1 MPEKVSRQLAA
12 IFAADMVGYS
22 RLIGLDEEG
31 TIARQQALR
40 REFIDPQIAQHA
52 GRIVKTIGDAV
63 LVEFP
68 SVVDAVRCAVAV
80 QEGMPSLESNVPE
93 DRRIRY
99 RVGVNLGDIVAD
111 GDDILGD
118 GVNVAA
124 RVEGLAEAG
133 GVCISEAVYH
143 QIRDKVGASFVF
155 AGEHA
160 VKNIAQ
166 PVRVWR
172 WRPGAPGAAVPVLAF
187 ANRPAIAVMPFE
199 NMSGDTDQEYFVD
212 GITEDI
218 ITALSKW
225 RWFLVIA
232 RNSTFAYK
240 GRPIDLNQVQ
250 GELAVRYVLEGS
262 VRKAGQRV
270 RITAQLIE
278 AATGAHLWAE
288 RYDREL
294 TEFSGYRTRSPRA
307 WPPRSSQ
314 PCPAPKASAGP
325 PSGRSIWVRGITV
338 SAAPGISTSSQ
349 SRTVR
354 RRTAYSRPPWRSSL
368 AWRDAHLG
376 LARALIGQWDY
387 GSVDDFAPSVRE
399 AREVSSCGDAPRCRK
414 PVRPLRARSNQP
426 LGW

>member
-1 MPEKVSRQLAA
+1 MPEKVSRRLAA

-52 GRIVKTIGDAV
+52 GRIVKTVGDAV

-232 RNSTFAYK
+232 RNSTLQRTAH
-240 GRPIDLNQVQ
+240 RP
-250 GELAVRYVLEGS
+250 GPS
-262 VRKAGQRV
+262 AG
-270 RITAQLIE
+270 
-278 AATGAHLWAE
+278 
-288 RYDREL
+288 
-294 TEFSGYRTRSPRA
+294 RTR
-307 WPPRSSQ
+307 
-314 PCPAPKASAGP
+314 
-325 PSGRSIWVRGITV
+325 RSIR
-338 SAAPGISTSSQ
+338 APG
-349 SRTVR
+349 
-354 RRTAYSRPPWRSSL
+354 
-368 AWRDAHLG
+368 
-376 LARALIGQWDY
+376 
-387 GSVDDFAPSVRE
+387 
-399 AREVSSCGDAPRCRK
+399 
-414 PVRPLRARSNQP
+414 
-426 LGW
+426 

>member
-1 MPEKVSRQLAA
+1 MPEKVSRRLAA
-12 IFAADMVGYS
+12 VFAADMVGYS

-40 REFIDPQIAQHA
+40 REFIDPQIAEHA

-68 SVVDAVRCAVAV
+68 SVVDAVRCAVAM
-80 QEGMPSLESNVPE
+80 QEGMPRLESDVPE

-118 GVNVAA
+118 GVNVGT
-124 RVEGLAEAG
+124 RVAGLAEAG

-143 QIRDKVGASFVF
+143 QIRGKIDASFIY

-160 VKNIAQ
+160 VKNIEQ

-172 WRPGAPGAAVPVLAF
+172 WRPGAPEHLVTVLAF
-187 ANRPAIAVMPFE
+187 PNRPAIAVMPFE
-199 NMSGDTDQEYFVD
+199 NMSGDADQEYFVD

-240 GRPIDLNQVQ
+240 GKSVDVKEISRDL
-250 GELAVRYVLEGS
+250 GVRYVLEGS
-262 VRKAGQRV
+262 VRKVGQRV
-270 RITAQLIE
+270 RITSQLIDTS
-278 AATGAHLWAE
+278 TGTHLWAD
-288 RYDREL
+288 RYDRDL
-294 TEFSGYRTRSPRA
+294 TDIFSV
-307 WPPRSSQ
+307 Q
-314 PCPAPKASAGP
+314 DD
-325 PSGRSIWVRGITV
+325 ITSRV
-338 SAAPGISTSSQ
+338 AAAI
-349 SRTVR
+349 
-354 RRTAYSRPPWRSSL
+354 
-368 AWRDAHLG
+368 
-376 LARALIGQWDY
+376 
-387 GSVDDFAPSVRE
+387 E
-399 AREVSSCGDAPRCRK
+399 
-414 PVRPLRARSNQP
+414 
-426 LGW
+426 

>member
-1 MPEKVSRQLAA
+1 M
-12 IFAADMVGYS
+12 
-22 RLIGLDEEG
+22 
-31 TIARQQALR
+31 
-40 REFIDPQIAQHA
+40 
-52 GRIVKTIGDAV
+52 
-63 LVEFP
+63 
-68 SVVDAVRCAVAV
+68 
-80 QEGMPSLESNVPE
+80 
-93 DRRIRY
+93 
-99 RVGVNLGDIVAD
+99 
-111 GDDILGD
+111 
-118 GVNVAA
+118 
-124 RVEGLAEAG
+124 
-133 GVCISEAVYH
+133 CISEAVYH

-240 GRPIDLNQVQ
+240 GQPIDLNQVQ

-294 TEFSGYRTRSPRA
+294 TDIFGVQDEITSRVAAAIEPALSRA
-307 WPPRSSQ
+307 ESQ
-314 PCPAPKASAGP
+314 
-325 PSGRSIWVRGITV
+325 RGAAKRPEHMGAWDYCQRGSWHLNKLTKQD
-338 SAAPGISTSSQ
+338 SAAAYGLFK
-349 SRTVR
+349 
-354 RRTAYSRPPWRSSL
+354 TAVALEPSL
-368 AWRDAHLG
+368 GDAHLG

-387 GSVDDFAPSVRE
+387 GVGRRLRTIGAGGTRI
-399 AREVSSCGDAPRCRK
+399 SSCGDGPRCRK
-414 PVRPLRARSNQP
+414 PVRPLCTRSNQP

>member
-1 MPEKVSRQLAA
+1 MPEKVSRRLAA

-52 GRIVKTIGDAV
+52 GRIVKTVGDAV

-143 QIRDKVGASFVF
+143 QIRGKVGASFIF

-172 WRPGAPGAAVPVLAF
+172 WRPGAPGAAVPALAF
-187 ANRPAIAVMPFE
+187 LNRPAIAVMPFE
-199 NMSGDTDQEYFVD
+199 NMSGDTDQDYFVD

-240 GRPIDLNQVQ
+240 GQHIDLNQIQ
-250 GELAVRYVLEGS
+250 GELAVRYVLGGS
-262 VRKAGQRV
+262 VRKAS
-270 RITAQLIE
+270 
-278 AATGAHLWAE
+278 
-288 RYDREL
+288 
-294 TEFSGYRTRSPRA
+294 SG
-307 WPPRSSQ
+307 
-314 PCPAPKASAGP
+314 CASP
-325 PSGRSIWVRGITV
+325 PSSSKPPPVPIFGRSVTIA
-338 SAAPGISTSSQ
+338 S
-349 SRTVR
+349 
-354 RRTAYSRPPWRSSL
+354 
-368 AWRDAHLG
+368 
-376 LARALIGQWDY
+376 
-387 GSVDDFAPSVRE
+387 
-399 AREVSSCGDAPRCRK
+399 
-414 PVRPLRARSNQP
+414 
-426 LGW
+426 

>member
-1 MPEKVSRQLAA
+1 
-12 IFAADMVGYS
+12 MVGYS

-52 GRIVKTIGDAV
+52 GRIVKTVGDAV

-80 QEGMPSLESNVPE
+80 QEGMPSLESDVPE

-99 RVGVNLGDIVAD
+99 RVGVNL
-111 GDDILGD
+111 
-118 GVNVAA
+118 AA
-124 RVEGLAEAG
+124 RVEGLADAG

-143 QIRDKVGASFVF
+143 QVQGKIGASFVF
-155 AGEHA
+155 AGEYA

-166 PVRVWR
+166 LVRVWR

-199 NMSGDTDQEYFVD
+199 NMSGDTDQDYFVD

-278 AATGAHLWAE
+278 AATGTHLWA
-288 RYDREL
+288 
-294 TEFSGYRTRSPRA
+294 
-307 WPPRSSQ
+307 
-314 PCPAPKASAGP
+314 
-325 PSGRSIWVRGITV
+325 
-338 SAAPGISTSSQ
+338 
-349 SRTVR
+349 
-354 RRTAYSRPPWRSSL
+354 
-368 AWRDAHLG
+368 
-376 LARALIGQWDY
+376 
-387 GSVDDFAPSVRE
+387 
-399 AREVSSCGDAPRCRK
+399 
-414 PVRPLRARSNQP
+414 
-426 LGW
+426 